1 MKLVG
6 EALYKLRDTF
16 RFKNRDYKTTF
27 NSRAGQ
33 NVLIDLACYCRA
45 NVTTFHAD
53 PRIHAR
59 LEGRRD
65 VWNKLQEH
73 LHLSP
78 DQMMQLYQQNPAWSI
93 DGDDNA

>member
-1 MKLVG
+1 MKLTG
-6 EALYKLRDTF
+6 EAFYKLRDAF
-16 RFKNRDYKTTF
+16 KFKNRDYLATFKT
-27 NSRAGQ
+27 RAGQ
-33 NVLIDLACYCRA
+33 RVLIDLASYCRA

-73 LHLSP
+73 LHLTP
-78 DQMMQLYQQNPAWSI
+78 DQMMQLYQQNPAWTE
-93 DGDDNA
+93 GDDNA